1 MTRKKKPFPP
11 ASRTAEEPGQTANID
26 LCFVPASHSV
36 ADKLPAVSG
45 SSGRLLVQRP
55 PTEGERHWPG
65 QVFTDQELPYT
76 EAMQHFVEASQEQA
90 TVSTN
95 GAAHLTAPQVAEKQA
110 LQQAAAQ
117 LRSARREVRA
127 QRQLE
132 DVAWQA
138 SRAVYRAAQTVE
150 RAETVERRRQQRHA
164 QRAAKAHW
172 QTLRAQRR
180 VTLEQRTQEDAAW
193 REQRQQLRA
202 RWTQLPV
209 MTAWLAVLVV
219 LDNCTRQCWGLPLFV
234 AGAHV
239 TAEMIVTALGDL
251 LPAELQFLISD
262 RGTHF
267 KATAFQNFVRSAACV
282 HVFIARHR
290 PQSNGIAERFVRT
303 LKEWLTDKVWQDDH
317 ELELLLQ
324 QFREEYNDRPHQGLA
339 IPGLSPN
346 ALAERIAV
354 M

>member
-1 MTRKKKPFPP
+1 
-11 ASRTAEEPGQTANID
+11 
-26 LCFVPASHSV
+26 VPATHSV

-55 PTEGERHWPG
+55 PTEEERHWPG
-65 QVFTDQELPYT
+65 QVFTDAELPYA
-76 EAMQHFVEASQEQA
+76 EAMQHFIQASQEQA
-90 TVSTN
+90 PAPAN
-95 GAAHLTAPQVAEKQA
+95 CAAAIPAPPAVEKQA

-132 DVAWQA
+132 DAAWQA
-138 SRAVYRAAQTVE
+138 NRTAHRAAQSVE
-150 RAETVERRRQQRHA
+150 HADTTEERRQQRHA
-164 QRAAKAHW
+164 QRAAQCQW
-172 QTLRAQRR
+172 QALRAQRR
-180 VTLEQRTQEDAAW
+180 VTLEQRAQEDTAW
-193 REQRQQLRA
+193 REQRQQLRERLA
-202 RWTQLPV
+202 QLPV
-209 MTAWLAVLVV
+209 VTAWIAVLVV

-239 TAEMIVTALGDL
+239 TAEMIVAALRDL
-251 LPAELQFLISD
+251 LPPELQFLISD

-267 KATAFQNFVRSAACV
+267 KATAFQNFVRSAAFA

-303 LKEWLTDKVWQDDH
+303 LKEWLAAKAWQNEL

-324 QFREEYNDRPHQGLA
+324 QFLEEYNDRPHQGLA

-346 ALAERIAV
+346 ALAERIVV